1 MSKKSLTVG
10 RGGQLQVL
18 VVVCHQP
25 LDQVDLLQ
33 GDLHCILVLG
43 PTGGVGHPQLGV
55 EYLLC
60 WVEKCQAIPE
70 HPLCPVSVWECQCG
84 TTLRKPMGTPL
95 DNYRVGG
102 QLTRR
107 IVGYLAEVGTEVDRL
122 DLVVDKL
129 ADVPG
134 QVIVPGNKRLKAC
147 NLVSFHPPV
156 DQRRLPQQLANHPH
170 PVVGV
175 LQATGPA
182 GDGQVD
188 GEDDDEHQQADQ
200 QEQPVLPAELHAW
213 IYQPLQLHASL
224 ETFAHFLSRPAL

>member
-1 MSKKSLTVG
+1 M
-10 RGGQLQVL
+10 
-18 VVVCHQP
+18 
-25 LDQVDLLQ
+25 
-33 GDLHCILVLG
+33 
-43 PTGGVGHPQLGV
+43 
-55 EYLLC
+55 
-60 WVEKCQAIPE
+60 
-70 HPLCPVSVWECQCG
+70 SVWDHFEEAHGDTFGQYQRWG
-84 TTLRKPMGTPL
+84 TTRNILGH
-95 DNYRVGG
+95 
-102 QLTRR
+102 
-107 IVGYLAEVGTEVDRL
+107 LAEVGTEVDRL

-224 ETFAHFLSRPAL
+224 ETIAHFLSRPAL